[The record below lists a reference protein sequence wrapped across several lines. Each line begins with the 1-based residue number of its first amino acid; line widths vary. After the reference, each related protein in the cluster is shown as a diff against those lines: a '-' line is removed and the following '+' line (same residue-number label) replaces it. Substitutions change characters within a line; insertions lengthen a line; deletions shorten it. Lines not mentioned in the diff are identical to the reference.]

1 MKLIKYLLDKIPQ
14 IIISIM
20 GFTITIFMLNA
31 FKVESTLKI
40 AITII
45 FLLLAY
51 LILELIIL
59 ESINFIKVYQIH

>member
-31 FKVESTLKI
+31 FKVEST
-40 AITII
+40 
-45 FLLLAY
+45 
-51 LILELIIL
+51 
-59 ESINFIKVYQIH
+59 

>member
-45 FLLLAY
+45 FLLFAY